1 MENLG
6 LNIQNKLT
14 GNSFDTNSNELN
26 NLRKIQMP
34 QTKIGLGSTEGDLI
48 NLVKSYL
55 EIVGLVVFVWILGK
69 KYLFLRYY
77 K

>member
-34 QTKIGLGSTEGDLI
+34 QNKIGLGSTEGDLI

-69 KYLFLRYY
+69 KYLFLCYY